1 MAVRRRIHE
10 EETIYI
16 SGAVWRRRRRRRRDI
31 EVDGK

>member
-16 SGAVWRRRRRRRRDI
+16 SGAVWRRRRRRRDI